1 MPSSAAVYA
10 RISDDT
16 EGRAAGVGRQTE
28 DCLALAER
36 LGWELSPLSPFIDN
50 DISGLPLVWSCS
62 SARRPGAFEGW
73 SLIELVEAGM
83 WNRTQVRRAL
93 LSPRSAGLVAQG
105 RGRTGLGTFQA
116 PLTPE
121 LQERVSTALTG
132 RSRGNTVTF
141 EQRRHVLA
149 GFLVCGKCGK
159 PIRMREMTPLTT
171 EVVWL

>member
-50 DISGLPLVWSCS
+50 DISASTRS
-62 SARRPGAFEGW
+62 SARRPAFE

-93 LSPRSAGLVAQG
+93 LSPRSAGLVAQEG
-105 RGRTGLGTFQA
+105 VVQGLGTFQA